1 MNSNFTTDFKKQ
13 ARFTAQSYGTKTT
26 VEVDHSDLSL
36 DEVMDAFQTLIIG
49 MGYHENSFKNWVI
62 ERAEEYIETDAE
74 DLKEKLEAW
83 KFEDDDNDIRHRY
96 LKDSEGFESNIDAVE
111 EMRKYAEEEMAK
123 EAERRMDII
132 GQNGNEGLHYD
143 NDEDDIIVGASD
155 EEGID
160 WDCTKY
166 DGEGNLW
173 ETDEDTERYLATD
186 EDEDEFSN
194 DGGFDGNP
202 HFEWDDEP
210 EDDNLFEGDEWKPNQ
225 RLVEANARY
234 KSEVKQM
241 NTKKKKNKK

>member
-1 MNSNFTTDFKKQ
+1 MNKPSKFIAET
-13 ARFTAQSYGTKTT
+13 YGTKIK
-26 VEVDHSDLSL
+26 VKIDHSDLSL

-49 MGYHENSFKNWVI
+49 MGYHENSFKKWVI

-132 GQNGNEGLHYD
+132 GQNGNEGLHY
-143 NDEDDIIVGASD
+143 
-155 EEGID
+155 
-160 WDCTKY
+160 
-166 DGEGNLW
+166 
-173 ETDEDTERYLATD
+173 RATD
-186 EDEDEFSN
+186 EDESEFSN

-202 HFEWDDEP
+202 HFEWGDEP

-225 RLVEANARY
+225 RLVEANERY
-234 KSEVKQM
+234 KNEVKKM
-241 NTKKKKNKK
+241 NSKKKKDKK